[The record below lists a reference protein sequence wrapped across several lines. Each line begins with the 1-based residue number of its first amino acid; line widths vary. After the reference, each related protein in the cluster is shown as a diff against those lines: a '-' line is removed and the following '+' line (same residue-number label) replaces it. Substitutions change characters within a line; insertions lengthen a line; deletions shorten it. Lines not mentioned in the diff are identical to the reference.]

1 MPSIKIVLDSRKKLK
16 DNKFNLSV
24 RVCHKK
30 RVQYLSIA
38 KITVKQYNQVFIT
51 KSMDKDSIEFRAKA
65 DEFKA
70 RCERIFG
77 EMSVFNPSK
86 FRERVYSKEKE
97 IPKTLVL
104 KDLFDYYIENYRG
117 ITIRTRKHF
126 KLAINLLESF
136 QPDLRVHDITN
147 EFLHDFEAAKI
158 KQGLSK
164 STISGV
170 FRNLRRIIN
179 YFTYE
184 KKTIPS
190 SFQYPFGRG
199 GYSITSSWPKKQVM
213 TNSEIK
219 KVIALKDFDSVEQ
232 EFARDC
238 WVFLYRANGINFV
251 DLLRLRWSNVQGR
264 HLIFFRKKTENT
276 RKNNI
281 KPITVPLTPKLKKL
295 IDKIGVSD
303 SPFILGMLT
312 EGYSENTFENLSHKV
327 RSNLNEK
334 LLEISEKLKLSV
346 PLKLKTARDCYAS
359 TLRRAKVSKDDIG
372 DMMGHANSIVTE
384 HYLDSLDLEETF
396 EINKHI
402 L

>member
-1 MPSIKIVLDSRKKLK
+1 
-16 DNKFNLSV
+16 
-24 RVCHKK
+24 VCHKGK
-30 RVQYLSIA
+30 VQYIPYI
-38 KITVKQYNQVFIT
+38 KITKSQYNQVFVREA
-51 KSMDKDSIEFRAKA
+51 MDDGSIEFRKSVN
-65 DEFKA
+65 EFKSK
-70 RCERIFG
+70 CERVYA

-97 IPKTLVL
+97 IPKTLAL

-126 KLAINLLESF
+126 KLAINLLESY

-147 EFLHDFEAAKI
+147 EFLNDFESTKI

-219 KVIALKDFDSVEQ
+219 TVIAFKDFDSVEQ

-251 DLLRLRWSNVQGR
+251 DLLRLKWSNIQGR

-281 KPITVPLTPKLKKL
+281 KPITVPLTPKLKKV
-295 IDKIGVSD
+295 IDKIGVKD
-303 SPFILGMLT
+303 SPFILGMLK

-334 LLEISEKLKLSV
+334 LLEISEKLELSV

-359 TLRRAKVSKDDIG
+359 TLRRAKVPKDDIG

>member
-1 MPSIKIVLDSRKKLK
+1 MSTIRIVLDSRKKLK
-16 DNKFNLSV
+16 DNKYNLSI
-24 RVCHKK
+24 RVCHKGK
-30 RVQYLSIA
+30 VQYIPYI
-38 KITVKQYNQVFIT
+38 KITKSQYNQVFVREA
-51 KSMDKDSIEFRAKA
+51 MDDGSIEFRKSVN
-65 DEFKA
+65 EFKSK
-70 RCERIFG
+70 CERVYA

-97 IPKTLVL
+97 IPKTLAL

-126 KLAINLLESF
+126 KLAINLLESY

-147 EFLHDFEAAKI
+147 EFLNDFEAAKI

-219 KVIALKDFDSVEQ
+219 KVIALKEFDSVEQ

-251 DLLRLRWSNVQGR
+251 DLLRLKWSNIQGR

-281 KPITVPLTPKLKKL
+281 KPITVPLTLKLKKL
-295 IDKIGVSD
+295 IDKIGVKD
-303 SPFILGMLT
+303 SPFILGMLK

-334 LLEISEKLKLSV
+334 LLEISEKLGLSV

>member
-1 MPSIKIVLDSRKKLK
+1 MPSIKIVLDGRKKLK
-16 DNKFNLSV
+16 DNMFNLSI
-24 RVCHKK
+24 RVCHKGK
-30 RVQYLSIA
+30 VQYLPMT
-38 KITVKQYNQVFIT
+38 KITVKQYNQVFVT

-238 WVFLYRANGINFV
+238 WVFLYRANGINFA
-251 DLLRLRWSNVQGR
+251 DLLKMRWDSIKGR
-264 HLIFFRKKTENT
+264 HIVFFRKKTENT

-295 IDKIGVSD
+295 IDKIGVKD
-303 SPFILGMLT
+303 SPFILGMLK

-359 TLRRAKVSKDDIG
+359 TLRRAKVPKDDIG

>member
-16 DNKFNLSV
+16 DSKYNLSI
-24 RVCHKK
+24 RVCHKGK
-30 RVQYLSIA
+30 VQYLAMA
-38 KITVKQYNQVFIT
+38 KVTVKQYNQVFVT

-77 EMSVFNPSK
+77 EMSVFNPTK
-86 FRERVYSKEKE
+86 FREKVYSKEKE
-97 IPKTLVL
+97 LPKTLVL

-126 KLAINLLESF
+126 RLAINLLESY
-136 QPDLRVHDITN
+136 QPDLRVHDITY
-147 EFLHDFEAAKI
+147 EFLFDFEAAKL

-164 STISGV
+164 NTISGV

-179 YFTYE
+179 YFIYE

-190 SFQYPFGRG
+190 TYPYPFGKG
-199 GYSITSSWPKKQVM
+199 GYSISSTWPKKQVLK
-213 TNSEIK
+213 NSEIK
-219 KVIALKDFDSVEQ
+219 KVIALKDFKNSEQ
-232 EFARDC
+232 EFARDV
-238 WVFLYRANGINFV
+238 WVFLYRANGINFA
-251 DLLRLRWSNVQGR
+251 DLLRMRWDNIKGR
-264 HLIFFRKKTENT
+264 HLVFFRKKTENT

-295 IDKIGVSD
+295 IVKIGVKD
-303 SPFILGMLT
+303 SPFMLGLLK
-312 EGYSENTFENLSHKV
+312 EGYSENTFENLSHKM
-327 RSNLNEK
+327 RSKYNEK
-334 LLEISEKLKLSV
+334 LLEISEKLELSV

-384 HYLDSLDLEETF
+384 HYFDSLDLEEAF
-396 EINKHI
+396 EINKH
-402 L
+402 LL